1 METRP
6 SVRQDLTTQVV
17 NATKE
22 SLSIDPDPRK
32 MVMLRAILCE
42 TFQPE
47 SKFLCAAHG
56 VYIIDGGWK

>member
-6 SVRQDLTTQVV
+6 SVRRDLTTQAV

-22 SLSIDPDPRK
+22 SLSIDPDPIK

-42 TFQPE
+42 AFQPR
-47 SKFLCAAHG
+47 SNVLCAAHG
-56 VYIIDGGWK
+56 VYIIDGGW